1 MAALVILISP
11 IESTSDHYI
20 TTSSKKRGQVYFN
33 VFQVDVFYIWL
44 MNDGLIVVGR
54 TSGKMDRSFQRWW
67 FFSGAPLLTAL
78 QIVIRHHIVNNLS
91 KYLTRKKYLNFFIK
105 LMMAKSARER
115 KREIKWIGRN
125 DLAGK
130 YPPLMVTDATISITL
145 LGSAHII

>member
-54 TSGKMDRSFQRWW
+54 TSGKMDRSFQR
-67 FFSGAPLLTAL
+67 
-78 QIVIRHHIVNNLS
+78 
-91 KYLTRKKYLNFFIK
+91 
-105 LMMAKSARER
+105 
-115 KREIKWIGRN
+115 
-125 DLAGK
+125 
-130 YPPLMVTDATISITL
+130 
-145 LGSAHII
+145 